1 MTAPCSA
8 RGAPLQGASGQR
20 PDPLPDTGSPQGLPV
35 SGFGPQGGAPSGPA
49 KRLRFSVGSYR
60 ASDVTPE
67 LKLVPRWPLDAS
79 RLIDRRCGPAEH

>member
-1 MTAPCSA
+1 MTPPRSA
-8 RGAPLQGASGQR
+8 CGAPLQGASGQR
-20 PDPLPDTGSPQGLPV
+20 PDPSAGTGSPQGLPV
-35 SGFGPQGGAPSGPA
+35 SGFGLQGGATCGPA

-67 LKLVPRWPLDAS
+67 LKPVPRRPLYAS

>member
-1 MTAPCSA
+1 MTPPRSA
-8 RGAPLQGASGQR
+8 FGAP
-20 PDPLPDTGSPQGLPV
+20 
-35 SGFGPQGGAPSGPA
+35 PQGGAPSGPA

-67 LKLVPRWPLDAS
+67 LKPVPQWPLDASS